1 MEWHLDK
8 RQVQLAW
15 VLQPELKGAA
25 VCAARELHPGP
36 SLTVGRTRLGA
47 VQGPVYLSR
56 YFVRSLLFSC
66 RKVILGGG
74 AGNALWKQEAQV
86 IHVLRNAGQ
95 GGRGSA
101 PSVFKGTL

>member
-1 MEWHLDK
+1 MPPWQKAGSASLGDSGRAE
-8 RQVQLAW
+8 RRSGVRSPRAAS
-15 VLQPELKGAA
+15 QPIPTGKAA
-25 VCAARELHPGP
+25 
-36 SLTVGRTRLGA
+36 LGA
-47 VQGPVYLSR
+47 VQGPVYLSQ

-66 RKVILGGG
+66 RKVILGRG